1 MANGPSGFYNAP
13 ITKCIVL
20 GTGMFSLLMSVF
32 GMKKAFAITNAHS
45 VIYSFHIWKLFTNNF
60 YFSSPVE
67 TVIGLTLLYNFR
79 IFERQMGSLKFAAF
93 TLATSGIAVL
103 VNLATL
109 VLLSHQEIVSGPY
122 PLIFSALV
130 LYYFEVPPATRF
142 RFCGISASDKLLTYL
157 FAVQLLFSH
166 SLGSICA
173 GFTGIVA
180 GMAYR
185 LDAVPFKKLAF
196 PMSVGKWF
204 SKWILPWIQSPP
216 KPTIPRVGAV
226 QTPNS
231 VAGIFNNGGT
241 APANVQPVAQPPDEA
256 VVTQLMD
263 MGFPREEVVR
273 ALLRANNNVLVATNV
288 LLDRM

>member
-20 GTGMFSLLMSVF
+20 GTGMFSLLVSVF
-32 GMKKAFAITNAHS
+32 GWKKILAITNAHS

-60 YFSSPVE
+60 YFSSPIE
-67 TVIGLTLLYNFR
+67 TVIGLMLLYNFR

-93 TLATSGIAVL
+93 TLTTSGIAVL

-130 LYYFEVPPATRF
+130 LFFFEVPPTTRF
-142 RFCGISASDKLLTYL
+142 RFCGISASDKLLTYM

-173 GFTGIVA
+173 GFTGLVA
-180 GMAYR
+180 GVAYR
-185 LDAVPFKKLAF
+185 LDAVPFKRLAF

-204 SKWILPWIQSPP
+204 SKWVLPWIQGPP
-216 KPTIPRVGAV
+216 KQNLPRVGDA
-226 QTPNS
+226 QNPN
-231 VAGIFNNGGT
+231 AATGLFNVGG
-241 APANVQPVAQPPDEA
+241 APVNVQPELQPPDEA
-256 VVTQLMD
+256 VITQLVD
-263 MGFPREEVVR
+263 MGFPREEVMR
-273 ALLRANNNVLVATNV
+273 ALLRANNNVMIATNI